1 MSKFFKTM
9 SVNISDVEKDCSPL
23 ITIILVCIFYFKK
36 KTSDRV
42 LFNVNNVLFGGEL
55 PFRCYNKVV
64 SFIIL
69 YIKQYIFNCSKK
81 QKNKLILLI

>member
-1 MSKFFKTM
+1 MY
-9 SVNISDVEKDCSPL
+9 
-23 ITIILVCIFYFKK
+23 ILFLK
-36 KTSDRV
+36 KTSARV

-69 YIKQYIFNCSKK
+69 YTKQYIFNCSKK
-81 QKNKLILLI
+81 TKKKQIDIVDISWNI

>member
-1 MSKFFKTM
+1 MYILFF
-9 SVNISDVEKDCSPL
+9 
-23 ITIILVCIFYFKK
+23 K

-55 PFRCYNKVV
+55 PFRIYNKVV

-69 YIKQYIFNCSKK
+69 YTKQYIFNCSKK
-81 QKNKLILLI
+81 TKNKQIDIVDIS